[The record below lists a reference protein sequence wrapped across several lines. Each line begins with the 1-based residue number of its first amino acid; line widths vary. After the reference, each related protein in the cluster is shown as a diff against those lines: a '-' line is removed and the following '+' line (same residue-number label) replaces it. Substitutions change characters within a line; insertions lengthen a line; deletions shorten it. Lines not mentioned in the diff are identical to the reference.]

1 VVDPPGPSGRGGWS
15 VPVRGWQPWPVRR
28 LLVVPGLLLIA
39 ATAACGGP
47 SAGGLS
53 GKSAAQVVALARAA
67 ATKEGSFHFVDQ
79 SGTGKNVQRL
89 VGDLSDSGG
98 QQQLQGPNGGLE
110 VRLVGSTIFVNGDEV
125 GLEDALSLSASIA
138 GAHAG
143 KWISLVA
150 ADAPYKKVRDAMSPS
165 AELDPYIPSSNLTL
179 GKVQTLHNYPVLA
192 VSGTAL
198 SAGTQ
203 ATATLFVSTKAP
215 FVVVGAS
222 LVAKGS
228 SPDTE
233 VVAFT
238 GWGEH
243 VVFPVP
249 SSSVAFSSL
258 TAS

>member
-1 VVDPPGPSGRGGWS
+1 
-15 VPVRGWQPWPVRR
+15 VRR
-28 LLVVPGLLLIA
+28 LVLVGGLLLVA

-53 GKSAAQVVALARAA
+53 GKSASQVIGLARAA
-67 ATKEGSFHFVDQ
+67 GTKEGSFHFVDQ
-79 SGTGKNVQRL
+79 SGTGKNIQRL
-89 VGDLSDSGG
+89 VGDLSASGG
-98 QQQLQGPNGGLE
+98 QQELQGPNGTLE

-125 GLEDALSLSASIA
+125 GLEDALALSASVA
-138 GAHAG
+138 GAQAG
-143 KWISLVA
+143 KWISLVP
-150 ADAPYKKVRDAMSPS
+150 ADAPYKKVRNAMSPS
-165 AELDPYIPSSNLTL
+165 AELDPYIPSSNLTV
-179 GKVQTLHNYPVLA
+179 GKVQTLHGYPVLA
-192 VSGTAL
+192 VSGTAS

-228 SPDTE
+228 SADSE
-233 VVAFT
+233 EVAFT

-243 VVFPVP
+243 VGFPVP
-249 SSSVAFSSL
+249 SGSVAFSSL